1 MASVPICSP
10 LSCKDQIQVA
20 KKVLMQIG
28 RDSVSSCLSC
38 HKMCL
43 SSCSACRIG
52 KRHTVYHIAEIPL
65 KGKSGERSNSFCVF
79 NLFPLPYRSSKEVPT
94 LKFYSMG
101 IRGKSTSGGGHQ
113 RDKHGSNSSGTPAAS
128 IEKQL
133 KTLDAYFSKLQ
144 NDMNKQLNSCTSA
157 SDSETLHSRRQDMIN
172 SSSESIGK
180 VTENI
185 DATDDYKAETGLNSL
200 ENYFS
205 QLSDTKKSRL
215 PDSPA
220 DASEGNPVKIPISA
234 MRKNNEIEDA
244 IVEQYTFKDEGS
256 TDDRTD
262 SLLFGKVNTPSIS
275 TDDEASGLYLIS
287 LLAAINIAVFLFE
300 IASPVSSEVEHLSL
314 PLIYGAKIN
323 KLILLGEWWRL
334 LTPMFLH
341 SGFLH
346 VALGCWVLLT
356 LGTEVCKGYG
366 PFAFFL
372 IYILGGICGNLTSFL
387 HTPELTVCGTG
398 PVFAI
403 LGAWLVYQIQNKDV
417 TSKEVSQSMFWQ
429 AVAATVLSFV
439 LSSFGRVDNWAHLSA
454 AVSGVIFGFLTCP
467 SVQFDDASAKS
478 SQKEG
483 IALVQRQA
491 DPCKSFATFTVSIL
505 VLASLFFLYAPELQL
520 LEWESL

>member
-28 RDSVSSCLSC
+28 RDSVNSCLSC

-101 IRGKSTSGGGHQ
+101 IRGESTSGGGHQ

-144 NDMNKQLNSCTSA
+144 YDMNKQLNSCTSA
-157 SDSETLHSRRQDMIN
+157 SDSETLHSRRHDMIN

-205 QLSDTKKSRL
+205 QLSDTKESRL
-215 PDSPA
+215 SDSPA
-220 DASEGNPVKIPISA
+220 NASEGNSVKIPISA
-234 MRKNNEIEDA
+234 MRKNNKKEDA

-256 TDDRTD
+256 TEDRTD

-275 TDDEASGLYLIS
+275 TDDEASGLYL
-287 LLAAINIAVFLFE
+287 
-300 IASPVSSEVEHLSL
+300 
-314 PLIYGAKIN
+314 
-323 KLILLGEWWRL
+323 
-334 LTPMFLH
+334 M
-341 SGFLH
+341 
-346 VALGCWVLLT
+346 
-356 LGTEVCKGYG
+356 
-366 PFAFFL
+366 
-372 IYILGGICGNLTSFL
+372 
-387 HTPELTVCGTG
+387 
-398 PVFAI
+398 
-403 LGAWLVYQIQNKDV
+403 
-417 TSKEVSQSMFWQ
+417 
-429 AVAATVLSFV
+429 
-439 LSSFGRVDNWAHLSA
+439 
-454 AVSGVIFGFLTCP
+454 
-467 SVQFDDASAKS
+467 
-478 SQKEG
+478 
-483 IALVQRQA
+483 
-491 DPCKSFATFTVSIL
+491 
-505 VLASLFFLYAPELQL
+505 
-520 LEWESL
+520 

>member
-1 MASVPICSP
+1 V
-10 LSCKDQIQVA
+10 
-20 KKVLMQIG
+20 
-28 RDSVSSCLSC
+28 
-38 HKMCL
+38 
-43 SSCSACRIG
+43 
-52 KRHTVYHIAEIPL
+52 
-65 KGKSGERSNSFCVF
+65 
-79 NLFPLPYRSSKEVPT
+79 
-94 LKFYSMG
+94 
-101 IRGKSTSGGGHQ
+101 
-113 RDKHGSNSSGTPAAS
+113 
-128 IEKQL
+128 
-133 KTLDAYFSKLQ
+133 
-144 NDMNKQLNSCTSA
+144 
-157 SDSETLHSRRQDMIN
+157 
-172 SSSESIGK
+172 
-180 VTENI
+180 
-185 DATDDYKAETGLNSL
+185 
-200 ENYFS
+200 
-205 QLSDTKKSRL
+205 
-215 PDSPA
+215 
-220 DASEGNPVKIPISA
+220 
-234 MRKNNEIEDA
+234 RKNNEKEDD
-244 IVEQYTFKDEGS
+244 IVEQYTFKHDGI

-346 VALGCWVLLT
+346 VGLGCWVLLT

-372 IYILGGICGNLTSFL
+372 IYVLGGICGNLTSFL

-403 LGAWLVYQIQNKDV
+403 LGAWLVYQSQNKDV

-454 AVSGVIFGFLTCP
+454 AVSGIIFGFLTCP
-467 SVQFDDASAKS
+467 SVQFDDASAKKP
-478 SQKEG
+478 QKQG
-483 IALVQRQA
+483 MALVQRQA
-491 DPCKSFATFTVSIL
+491 DPCKSLATFTVSIL

-520 LEWESL
+520 SEWESFDRKYRAKSFCCCSRKLADDDDPTTFLFYHQSICPFPFFFWIHCSSTIAMVSLSIQVMNRTG